1 MLRYIGFSFYRL
13 SIALQFP
20 QLLSL
25 VQIIILLKFCIG
37 GNSMEEVIDYTPQV
51 SAIIQRQ
58 AEVLEVLGNVQGLL
72 IFFTVVILCWLVYRF
87 FRMFF

>member
-1 MLRYIGFSFYRL
+1 
-13 SIALQFP
+13 
-20 QLLSL
+20 
-25 VQIIILLKFCIG
+25 
-37 GNSMEEVIDYTPQV
+37 MEEVIDYTPQG
-51 SAIIQRQ
+51 SAINQRQ

>member
-1 MLRYIGFSFYRL
+1 
-13 SIALQFP
+13 
-20 QLLSL
+20 
-25 VQIIILLKFCIG
+25 
-37 GNSMEEVIDYTPQV
+37 MEEVIDYTPQV

-58 AEVLEVLGNVQGLL
+58 AEVLEVLGNVQGL

>member
-1 MLRYIGFSFYRL
+1 MDEI
-13 SIALQFP
+13 
-20 QLLSL
+20 
-25 VQIIILLKFCIG
+25 
-37 GNSMEEVIDYTPQV
+37 IDYTPQV

>member
-1 MLRYIGFSFYRL
+1 
-13 SIALQFP
+13 
-20 QLLSL
+20 
-25 VQIIILLKFCIG
+25 
-37 GNSMEEVIDYTPQV
+37 MEEVIDYTPQV

-72 IFFTVVILCWLVYRF
+72 IFFAVVILCWLVYRF

>member
-1 MLRYIGFSFYRL
+1 MLISM
-13 SIALQFP
+13 
-20 QLLSL
+20 

-37 GNSMEEVIDYTPQV
+37 GKSMEETIDYTSQV

-72 IFFTVVILCWLVYRF
+72 IFFTVVIICWLVYRF

>member
-1 MLRYIGFSFYRL
+1 
-13 SIALQFP
+13 
-20 QLLSL
+20 
-25 VQIIILLKFCIG
+25 
-37 GNSMEEVIDYTPQV
+37 MEEVIDYTPQV

-58 AEVLEVLGNVQGLL
+58 ADFLEVLGNVQGLL